1 MKKKVLSL
9 LLSLS
14 LLAGLQIMPAGAY
27 LRTIEEMKPD
37 EVRTISTEGGAPHYH
52 WSSSDPSV
60 ATCTDNG
67 TSKSVV
73 TAKKPGTAVITVTCT
88 RRKPDLV
95 KDPFTGKFVTGTT
108 TYEDRDTCTIVVK
121 DPSAPTPPKVSSLPA
136 PSKSYGSIGDDVSG
150 IITDIQGF
158 NCGVVPV
165 KYKNLWG
172 LADADLKLLIPF
184 QFSLMDWVS
193 NDGHIHVKLD
203 GQRYVIDTKG
213 NVVYS
218 HSPTSSKDRIEYGNN
233 HILIKRYYGTGSGD
247 FLVERYN
254 YQGEP
259 ITSAQ
264 ASVLNEIGVNES
276 EARGELVFDRPRDS
290 KNGGLDWLFNLPT
303 DYNDNP
309 KTVLRVPAYGTQYH
323 PSWLMEGLIVFG
335 KEDLDGSNYGAVD
348 KNGKLVIPCD
358 YDMLYDSSGGWLSYK
373 QGDKC
378 GLLKN
383 PVNPPSEPET
393 KPADSSPAKPSTPDA
408 STKPAA
414 PATSPSSDFTI
425 ENGVLV
431 KYNGKGGKVTI
442 PDTVT
447 EIGEKAFYE
456 CTDLTS
462 VVMPDTVTKIGKRA
476 FYFCFDLSSVKVSS
490 SLREIGD
497 QAFWNCSALTSFKF
511 PDSIREIG
519 NLAFSACDNLTSIS
533 FPVGLERISKEAF
546 AGCSRLKS
554 VTIHSKSA
562 DIGKRVFIIIG
573 DKLQRVPNPGLTV
586 TAPAGSTAETYCKEN
601 GLSFKPLSGT
611 STANK

>member
-14 LLAGLQIMPAGAY
+14 LLAGLQIVPAGAY
-27 LRTIEEMKPD
+27 LRTIEEMKPG
-37 EVRTISTEGGAPHYH
+37 EVRTISTEGGATHYS

-60 ATCTDNG
+60 ATCTNNG

-95 KDPFTGKFVTGTT
+95 KDPITGKFVTGTT

-136 PSKSYGSIGDDVSG
+136 PSKSYGSVGDDVSG
-150 IITDIQGF
+150 IITDIKGF

-165 KYKNLWG
+165 KYNDLWG
-172 LADADLKLLIPF
+172 LADANLKLLIPF
-184 QFSLMDWVS
+184 QFSSTGRVTDSGYLYVR
-193 NDGHIHVKLD
+193 LD
-203 GQRYVIDTKG
+203 GKAFVINTKG
-213 NVVYS
+213 EVAYAHSASTSKDTVTCENGYIRVKRVYN
-218 HSPTSSKDRIEYGNN
+218 TSSSAFKNEY
-233 HILIKRYYGTGSGD
+233 
-247 FLVERYN
+247 YN
-254 YQGEP
+254 YKGEP
-259 ITSAQ
+259 ITYSQANELDAEWDLKLEAQ
-264 ASVLNEIGVNES
+264 GVLVY
-276 EARGELVFDRPRDS
+276 DRPKDGN
-290 KNGGLDWLFNLPT
+290 NGKTVWLFCLPT
-303 DYNDNP
+303 DQYKDNP
-309 KTVLRVPAYGTQYH
+309 ATAVRVPAYDGCDAGSSIQ
-323 PSWLMEGLIVFG
+323 EGLLIVSRRY
-335 KEDLDGSNYGAVD
+335 DIPHLCGAVD
-348 KNGKLVIPCD
+348 KNGKLVIPCN
-358 YDMLYDSSGGWLSYK
+358 YDTLYNSSGGWLAYK

-393 KPADSSPAKPSTPDA
+393 KPADSSSPAKPSTPDA

-414 PATSPSSDFTI
+414 PATSSSSDFTI
-425 ENGVLV
+425 ENGVLI

-546 AGCSRLKS
+546 AGCLKLKS

-562 DIGKRVFIIIG
+562 DIGKRVFTIFGNSAHLI
-573 DKLQRVPNPGLTV
+573 PNSGLTV
-586 TAPAGSTAETYCKEN
+586 TAPSGSTAETYCKEN
-601 GLSFKPLSGT
+601 GLSFKPLS
-611 STANK
+611 